1 MAVAGAMHD
10 RAFASSLPR
19 HDWTRA
25 ALSVARGG
33 TAPTGQQ
40 DPPARPAST
49 IRVVAAAPR
58 RLAASCAYGRRV
70 HSRLAHRFATTTSMA
85 DAQGSALV
93 IVRHGERMD
102 YVTEGWTAAAPRPW
116 DPPLTAKGHTQAAL
130 AGAAIAAHLERL
142 GLPPVT
148 AIYTSPL
155 TRCAETAVG
164 IAKQVGVG
172 SVVPEIDLVET
183 ICENW
188 YYSWA
193 IPGANGQ
200 WGGPLGSQAPKDV
213 FEPPQL
219 RPQALHDFATLYLSG
234 EQLRVQLA
242 DGHVI
247 DPSVAQV
254 ASVAG
259 RGYRWGCYEEEVQ
272 TGARVGEFG
281 AAKSRE
287 ELSSGGGGGTVVVC
301 THGGPSSVA
310 VEHLLGD
317 TAAAEEIPVV
327 GYTGIH
333 VLRGT
338 LEENEEGATRLKWEH
353 LVRGDGAH
361 LGDETDLG
369 SGAAGR
375 AAAAA
380 AAAAA
385 GRPKL

>member
-1 MAVAGAMHD
+1 MAMH
-10 RAFASSLPR
+10 
-19 HDWTRA
+19 
-25 ALSVARGG
+25 
-33 TAPTGQQ
+33 
-40 DPPARPAST
+40 PPAAS
-49 IRVVAAAPR
+49 
-58 RLAASCAYGRRV
+58 
-70 HSRLAHRFATTTSMA
+70 
-85 DAQGSALV
+85 LV

-102 YVTEGWTAAAPRPW
+102 YVTEGWTASARRPW
-116 DPPLTAKGHTQAAL
+116 DPPLTVKGHTQAAL

-155 TRCAETAVG
+155 ARCAETAVG

-219 RPQALHDFATLYLSG
+219 RPEALHDFATLYLSA
-234 EQLRVQLA
+234 EQLREQLA
-242 DGHVI
+242 DGHII

-259 RGYRWGCYEEEVQ
+259 RGYHWGRYEEEVQ
-272 TGARVGEFG
+272 TGARVGDFG
-281 AAKSRE
+281 ALKSRE
-287 ELSSGGGGGTVVVC
+287 EHSSGGRSGGGSGGGTVVVC

-338 LEENEEGATRLKWEH
+338 LEANEEGATGLTWEH

-380 AAAAA
+380 RLAA